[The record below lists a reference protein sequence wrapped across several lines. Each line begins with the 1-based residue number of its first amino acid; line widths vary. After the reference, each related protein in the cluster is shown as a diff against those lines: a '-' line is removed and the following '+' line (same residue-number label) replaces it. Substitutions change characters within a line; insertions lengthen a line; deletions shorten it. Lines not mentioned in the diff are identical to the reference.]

1 MDYLFLSKTML
12 FCGMSPDEIKSM
24 MNCLQAVTKTY
35 PRGAV
40 IYHEG
45 DAIHSV
51 GMILSGS
58 VSIEND
64 DIWGN
69 KSILDRAVP
78 GQIFAENYACLPNE
92 LLMVNVVAAEPTEV
106 LFLNINKMF
115 TVCSNTCM
123 FHSRLVRNMLSISAQ
138 KSLNLSRRIMHTSSK
153 SIRGRLLSY
162 LSFQATQ
169 HGSLE
174 FEIPF
179 NRQQLADYLSVDRS
193 AMSNEL
199 SKMQRSG
206 LLTVERNRF
215 ILKDTD
221 SFTASSLPCQGH
233 PAN

>member
-1 MDYLFLSKTML
+1 MDYLFLSKTVL
-12 FCGMSPDEIKSM
+12 FRGISPEEVKSM
-24 MNCLQAVTKTY
+24 MSCLQAFTKSY
-35 PRGAV
+35 PRGTIIHHA
-40 IYHEG
+40 G
-45 DAIHSV
+45 NAIHSV
-51 GMILSGS
+51 GMVLSGS
-58 VSIEND
+58 VSIESD

-69 KSILDRAVP
+69 KSILDRVAP

-92 LLMVNVVAAEPTEV
+92 LLMVNVVAVESTEI
-106 LFLNINKMF
+106 LFLNTEKMF

-123 FHSRLVRNMLSISAQ
+123 FHSKLVRNMLSISAQ

-162 LSFQATQ
+162 LSFQATK

-199 SKMQRSG
+199 SKMQRDG
-206 LLTVERNRF
+206 LLKVERNRF
-215 ILKDTD
+215 ILQD
-221 SFTASSLPCQGH
+221 TASFIASPLP
-233 PAN
+233 

>member
-1 MDYLFLSKTML
+1 MDHLFLSKTAL
-12 FCGMSPDEIKSM
+12 FRGISPDEVKSM
-24 MNCLQAVTKTY
+24 MSCLQAFTKRY

-40 IYHEG
+40 IHRAG

-51 GMILSGS
+51 GMVLSGS

-69 KSILDRAVP
+69 KSILDRVAP
-78 GQIFAENYACLPNE
+78 GQIFAETYACLPGE
-92 LLMVNVVAAEPTEV
+92 PLMVNVVAVEPTKV
-106 LFLNINKMF
+106 LFLNTEKMF
-115 TVCSNTCM
+115 TVCANTCT
-123 FHSRLVRNMLSISAQ
+123 FHSKLVRNMLSISAQ

-162 LSFQATQ
+162 LSFQATK

-199 SKMQRSG
+199 SKMQRDG
-206 LLTVERNRF
+206 LLKVERNRF
-215 ILKDTD
+215 VLQDAE
-221 SFTASSLPCQGH
+221 SFTASPLP
-233 PAN
+233 

>member
-1 MDYLFLSKTML
+1 MDYLFLSRTVL
-12 FCGMSPDEIKSM
+12 FRGISPDEVKSM
-24 MNCLQAVTKTY
+24 ISCLQAFTKTY
-35 PRGAV
+35 PRGTIIHHA
-40 IYHEG
+40 G
-45 DAIHSV
+45 DTIHSV
-51 GMILSGS
+51 GMVLSGS

-69 KSILDRAVP
+69 KSILDRVAP
-78 GQIFAENYACLPNE
+78 GQTFAENYACLPNE
-92 LLMVNVVAAEPTEV
+92 LLMVNVVAVEPTEI
-106 LFLNINKMF
+106 LFLNTNKMF

-123 FHSRLVRNMLSISAQ
+123 FHSKLVRNMLSISAQ

-199 SKMQRSG
+199 SKMQRNG
-206 LLTVERNRF
+206 LLRVERNRF
-215 ILKDTD
+215 ILQDTD
-221 SFTASSLPCQGH
+221 SFTNSPLL
-233 PAN
+233 